1 MEKKKACT
9 ARQKL
14 EIPWKVKKARKAC
27 KKARYLYMDFMLQK
41 YYKIYFKTSCIGSL
55 T

>member
-1 MEKKKACT
+1 MEKEKACT
-9 ARQKL
+9 ARQRL
-14 EIPWKVKKARKAC
+14 EVPWKVKKARKTC

-41 YYKIYFKTSCIGSL
+41 YCKIYLKTSSIGFL